1 MNKKRF
7 YEEHKNFSQRTL
19 NEYFLSPG
27 IRCKFDLLKENLN
40 LNDDF
45 KTAIDIGC
53 SGNSFLY
60 LFNNSLHKS
69 FFDLANFPLKQ
80 YSSKSYLYP
89 VCGDILQLPYR
100 ADSFDFVSAL
110 DVLEHIKDD
119 QIAVSE
125 ISRILKKNGITVVT
139 VPHKMKYYTC
149 QDKLIGHYRRYEINQ
164 VKGLFKKYNLKTIKF
179 FGIYGQLMRVADI
192 QSSNPKEFEKK
203 ILKLRNRYEA
213 NTIFRNIWNILVKIM
228 AKIMKLDAKYHSLNK
243 IMNIAFIFIKE

>member
-7 YEEHKNFSQRTL
+7 YEEHKNFSHRTI

-40 LNDDF
+40 LKNQL
-45 KTAIDIGC
+45 KNAIDIGC

-60 LFNNSLHKS
+60 VFNNGFHKS
-69 FFDLANFPLKQ
+69 FFDLANLPLKQ
-80 YSSKSYLYP
+80 YSSKIYLYP
-89 VCGDILQLPYR
+89 VCGDILRLPYR
-100 ADSFDFVSAL
+100 NGSFDFICAL

-125 ISRILKKNGITVVT
+125 ISRILKKNGIAVIT
-139 VPHKMKYYTC
+139 VPHSMRFYTN

-164 VKGLFKKYNLKTIKF
+164 VKGLFKKYKLKTIKF
-179 FGIYGQLMRVADI
+179 FGIYGQLMRIADI
-192 QSSNPKEFEKK
+192 QTTNPKKIERK
-203 ILKLRNRYEA
+203 ILKLRNRYES
-213 NTIFRNIWNILVKIM
+213 NIIFRKIWNIIVTSM

-243 IMNIAFIFIKE
+243 IMNLAFIFIKM

>member
-7 YEEHKNFSQRTL
+7 YEEHKNFSHRTI

-40 LNDDF
+40 LKNQL
-45 KTAIDIGC
+45 KNAIDIGC

-60 LFNNSLHKS
+60 VFNKSFHKS
-69 FFDLANFPLKQ
+69 FFDLANLPLKQ
-80 YSSKSYLYP
+80 YSSKIYLYP
-89 VCGDILQLPYR
+89 VCGDILRLPYR
-100 ADSFDFVSAL
+100 NGSFDFICAL

-125 ISRILKKNGITVVT
+125 ISRILKKNGIAVIT
-139 VPHKMKYYTC
+139 VPHSMRFYTN

-164 VKGLFKKYNLKTIKF
+164 VKGLFKKYKLKTIKF
-179 FGIYGQLMRVADI
+179 FGIYGQLMRIADI
-192 QSSNPKEFEKK
+192 QTTNPKKIERK
-203 ILKLRNRYEA
+203 ILKLRNRYES
-213 NTIFRNIWNILVKIM
+213 NIIFRKIWNIIVTSM

-243 IMNIAFIFIKE
+243 IMNLAFIFIKK

>member
-7 YEEHKNFSQRTL
+7 YEEHKNFSHRTI

-40 LNDDF
+40 LKNQL
-45 KTAIDIGC
+45 KNAIDIGC

-60 LFNNSLHKS
+60 VFNKSFHKS
-69 FFDLANFPLKQ
+69 FFDLANLPLKQ
-80 YSSKSYLYP
+80 YSSKIYLYP
-89 VCGDILQLPYR
+89 VCGDILRLPYR
-100 ADSFDFVSAL
+100 NGSFDFICAL

-125 ISRILKKNGITVVT
+125 ISRILKKNGIAVIT
-139 VPHKMKYYTC
+139 VPHSMRFYTN

-164 VKGLFKKYNLKTIKF
+164 VKGLFKKYKLKTIKF
-179 FGIYGQLMRVADI
+179 FGIYGQLMRIADI
-192 QSSNPKEFEKK
+192 QTTNPKKIERK
-203 ILKLRNRYEA
+203 ILKLRNRYES
-213 NTIFRNIWNILVKIM
+213 NIIFRKIWNIIVTSM

-243 IMNIAFIFIKE
+243 IMNLAFIFIKM